1 MQRKFDF
8 MTAKSGNTT
17 KWKHERLS
25 LRKVLK
31 RFAEVTDVDTT
42 TDEYHNMTTSQKANI
57 KLKNPAFFGGFFEG
71 KRSSHTIQTRSLVA
85 LDIDTKFDGDL
96 ATHILNATHYSFYI
110 YESLSSLPEHKKYR
124 VIFFLDEDIA
134 AAHYEP
140 VARALADEIGLLDY
154 VDHTCYRKAQLMY
167 LPAYLSDHEEPL
179 NMYMHND
186 GEDLVDVAEILDSFN
201 DITDQREWARASDE
215 GAIASSIEM
224 QLGDPRDK
232 AGIVGQFCTFV
243 GDIHN
248 AIAMFNLP
256 YERESEMRYSYTGG
270 ESANGFVVYDDEQH
284 CYSNHETDPAA
295 QGGHSLNAWDL
306 VRVHLFGEQDTKDN
320 YVDATRAPSYK
331 ALVEYISDHKEFK
344 AVRQQ
349 AIADK
354 ALAATLDDIRD
365 EDVFDEVLEEDVTKK
380 SKRSK
385 RGKKSKRRTFTVKGK
400 VLEYDVR
407 ESQADAMGQ
416 FLLNSPDLDI
426 IKEKGVPRS
435 TARNLATILLKSPY
449 FKNRIVFDEF
459 ARSVVYLGRKVWG
472 GQPEWSDADTTEL
485 RLWCEG
491 WGMQF
496 SKGEV
501 DDVVLAAAKRCTINT
516 LHDFFA
522 NELPEWDKVDR
533 ISTLFHD
540 CLGAEDNEDN
550 ALIARK
556 TLLGGLERA
565 LVTDRSKV
573 QTVTVLQ
580 GAQGIK
586 KSTFWEKLCPVP
598 AWFADSKINI
608 GHKDGYSVLA
618 GSFIIELGELASL
631 KRADRDEIKNFISAD
646 SDKYRPSYARYDS
659 VFNRHNIFVGSVN
672 DTEFLSDPTG
682 NRRFKVVACAGGVD
696 VYDVMT
702 KDYVLQLW
710 AQAKSLRDSGAVH
723 WYDEAEEARTEAI
736 AADFTKRDVLEP
748 LIKIAVLS
756 NKPKA
761 WADAMPE
768 TRLEI
773 LQNIDAGRYTKK
785 QLVEE
790 PLEQFTT
797 GDIIAMLNIS
807 ITDAGRYTTR
817 VGQIIAALPNV
828 KRCEIKNKATKTR
841 KRGFKIVKEK

>member
-17 KWKHERLS
+17 KWQHERLS
-25 LRKVLK
+25 LRKVIK
-31 RFAEVTDVDTT
+31 RFADVTDVNIT
-42 TDEYHNMTTSQKANI
+42 TDEYHNMTTSQKANV
-57 KLKNPAFFGGFFEG
+57 KLKNPAFFGGYFEG
-71 KRSSHTIQTRSLVA
+71 KRSSHTIEKRGIIA
-85 LDIDTKFDGDL
+85 LDIDRKFDSDMH
-96 ATHILNATHYSFYI
+96 THILNATPYSFYI
-110 YESLSSLPEHKKYR
+110 YESLSSLPDHKKYR

-134 AAHYEP
+134 ASAYEP
-140 VARALADEIGLLDY
+140 VTRALAADIGLIDY

-167 LPAYLSDHEEPL
+167 LPAYLSDHDEPL
-179 NMYMHND
+179 NMFAHNE
-186 GEDLVDVAEILDSFN
+186 EDIVNVAEILDSFE
-201 DITDQREWARASDE
+201 DITDQKEWARASDE

-232 AGIVGQFCTFV
+232 AGIVGQFCSFV

-248 AIAMFNLP
+248 AITMFELP

-354 ALAATLDDIRD
+354 ALASVLDDISD
-365 EDVFDEVLEEDVTKK
+365 EDVFDEFLEEDVTKK

-385 RGKKSKRRTFTVKGK
+385 TGKKSKRRTFTVKGK
-400 VLEYDVR
+400 ELEFDVR
-407 ESQADAMGQ
+407 KSQAEAMGQ

-472 GQPEWSDADTTEL
+472 GLPEWSDADTTEL

-501 DDVVLAAAKRCTINT
+501 DDVVIAAAKRCTINS
-516 LHDFFA
+516 LHDFFD
-522 NELPEWDKVDR
+522 NELPEWDKTPR
-533 ISTLFHD
+533 IDTLFAD
-540 CLGAEDNEDN
+540 CLGAEENEDN

-565 LVTDRSKV
+565 LNTDRSKV

-672 DTEFLSDPTG
+672 DNEFLSDPTG
-682 NRRFKVVACAGGVD
+682 NRRFKVVACAGGKD
-696 VYDVMT
+696 VYEVMT
-702 KDYVLQLW
+702 QDYVLQLW
-710 AQAKSLRDSGAVH
+710 AEAMTLREEGVVH
-723 WYDEAEEARTEAI
+723 WYDETEEARTEAI
-736 AADFTKRDVLEP
+736 AADFMKRDSLEP
-748 LIKIAVLS
+748 VVAVAVLS
-756 NKPKA
+756 KKPKA

-773 LQNIDAGRYTKK
+773 LQNIVAGAYSKK

-790 PLEQFTT
+790 PLERFTT
-797 GDIIAMLNIS
+797 ADILDMLNIN
-807 ITDAGRYTTR
+807 ITDHGRYTTR

-828 KRCEIKNKATKTR
+828 KRCEIKVKSANIR
-841 KRGFKIVKEK
+841 KRGFKIDKQK